1 MLMRVSKKAQVIN
14 ALQSKDYKT
23 ALKIAKSF
31 TIELTKEENA
41 IVRRAYEMQW
51 NPGFYTALGFNAEDE
66 FQKAVKILEE
76 TYKDH
81 L

>member
-1 MLMRVSKKAQVIN
+1 MRLSKKEQVIN
-14 ALQSKDYKT
+14 ALKVKDYKT

-31 TIELTKEENA
+31 TIELTKDENT

-66 FQKAVKILEE
+66 FEKAVKILEK
-76 TYKDH
+76 TYEKH